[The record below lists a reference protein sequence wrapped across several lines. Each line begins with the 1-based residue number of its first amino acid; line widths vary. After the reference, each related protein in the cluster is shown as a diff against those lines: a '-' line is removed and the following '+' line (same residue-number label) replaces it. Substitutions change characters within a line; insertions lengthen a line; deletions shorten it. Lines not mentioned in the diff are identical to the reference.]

1 MLAIIYAGLSILPI
15 GLLIFGT
22 LFLKRKFPKLNIPV
36 ILSVGTISI
45 IAEFMVFNSKYAE
58 AIDYKLWNSV
68 STVVSLFPLFSSIT
82 VLALCVVAY
91 CVGDWIQFK
100 NKNVAVMVA
109 FVLGLGLFGLRTGLD
124 PAPSIDFKVISQLAQ
139 ENCPE
144 DELRKYADLEN
155 IDYHLAI
162 VANKNVPADVILK
175 LSFSKN
181 EMVRFYSAFSSKLST
196 ERLLEMKTADES
208 KEVRQQAQNE
218 LKLNRNIK

>member
-22 LFLKRKFPKLNIPV
+22 LFLKRQFPKLNIPV

-45 IAEFMVFNSKYAE
+45 LVEFLIFNAKYAE
-58 AIDYKLWNSV
+58 AIDFKLWNSV
-68 STVVSLFPLFSSIT
+68 SSVVSLFPLFASMT
-82 VLALCVVAY
+82 VFSLCVVAY

-100 NKNVAVMVA
+100 NKNIGVMAA
-109 FVLGLGLFGLRTGLD
+109 FVLALAIFSLRVGLN
-124 PAPSIDFKVISQLAQ
+124 PKPSVDFKVINQLAQ
-139 ENCPE
+139 PNCSE
-144 DELRKYADLEN
+144 EELRKYADLEN

-162 VANKNVPADVILK
+162 VANKNVPVDVILK

-196 ERLLEMKTADES
+196 ERLLEMKTSDES
-208 KEVRQQAQNE
+208 KEVRKQAQNE
-218 LKLNRNIK
+218 LELNRNIK

>member
-45 IAEFMVFNSKYAE
+45 IAEFMIFNSKYAE
-58 AIDYKLWNSV
+58 AIDFKLWNSV
-68 STVVSLFPLFSSIT
+68 SSVVSLFPLFSSMT

-109 FVLGLGLFGLRTGLD
+109 FVLGLGLFGLRVGLD
-124 PAPSIDFKVISQLAQ
+124 PAPSVDFKVISELAK

-162 VANKNVPADVILK
+162 VANKNVPADVVLK

-208 KEVRQQAQNE
+208 KEVRKQAQNE
-218 LKLNRNIK
+218 LQLNRDIK

>member
-1 MLAIIYAGLSILPI
+1 
-15 GLLIFGT
+15 
-22 LFLKRKFPKLNIPV
+22 V

-58 AIDYKLWNSV
+58 AIDFKLWNSV